1 MRFSTFKLCEV
12 KEKRRFFV
20 AFCYFC
26 TIIDSHQKNIVFPD
40 KPMQASHEKVLPP
53 YCSKLSAE
61 RAKDIYTQIVDLLK
75 EDNRYRDPAFNAKEV
90 ARALKT
96 NSRYVSAAVL
106 LSTGDNFR
114 ALVNGMRLN
123 DACKMLRSPLFA
135 DVTAEEIGLSVGYPL
150 RQSFYLA
157 FQRTM
162 ECTPAEYR
170 KKYLKAED

>member
-1 MRFSTFKLCEV
+1 M
-12 KEKRRFFV
+12 
-20 AFCYFC
+20 
-26 TIIDSHQKNIVFPD
+26 P
-40 KPMQASHEKVLPP
+40 ASPKKVLPT
-53 YCSKLSAE
+53 YCSRLSIE
-61 RAKDIYTQIVDLLK
+61 RAKDIYVQIVDLLK
-75 EDNRYRDPAFNAKEV
+75 EDNRYRDPAYNAKEV
-90 ARALKT
+90 ARTLKT

-114 ALVNGMRLN
+114 ALVNGMRLS

-162 ECTPAEYR
+162 KCTPAEYR
-170 KKYLKAED
+170 KKYLKTEE